1 MKELWYDYND
11 VKQAE
16 NTYSQLV
23 TLIQGVTD
31 NPTRDQKQSM
41 NLAGSKH
48 IVKFEESWREVN
60 GDETRLL

>member
-1 MKELWYDYND
+1 MTNVPVPCLCEKINHNQVSKKLFRFLKELWYDYND

-31 NPTRDQKQSM
+31 NPTR
-41 NLAGSKH
+41 
-48 IVKFEESWREVN
+48 ETESNR
-60 GDETRLL
+60 